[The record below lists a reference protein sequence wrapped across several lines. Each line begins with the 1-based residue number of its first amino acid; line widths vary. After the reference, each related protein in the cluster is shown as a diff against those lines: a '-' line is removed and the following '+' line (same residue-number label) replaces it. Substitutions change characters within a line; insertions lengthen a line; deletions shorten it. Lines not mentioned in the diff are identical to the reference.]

1 MVSDVTPRTYSSPRR
16 QAEAERTRTAIVEAA
31 GRLFSRDGY
40 PATTMKGIAEE
51 AGVSVQSVHL
61 AGSKAAL
68 LIAAFERAFA
78 GDEGRHSLTERPEMA
93 EIMSR
98 SDPQDAMRGWLDYV
112 THANGRTAGLSRAMT
127 VAAETDPLAA
137 EAVADLD
144 ERRRRDLGI
153 AARWLADRGML
164 QEKDVSHVADEL
176 NHLVGPESY
185 AFFVTRSGWHEST
198 YRRWLEA
205 SLSSML
211 QRWNAEPDRE
221 SPAGIVTE

>member
-1 MVSDVTPRTYSSPRR
+1 MSDVTPRTYSSPRR

-40 PATTMKGIAEE
+40 LATTMKGIAEE

-78 GDEGRHSLTERPEMA
+78 GDEGRHSLSERAEMA

-112 THANGRTAGLSRAMT
+112 TSANARTAGLSRAMT

-137 EAVADLD
+137 EAVSDLE
-144 ERRRRDLGI
+144 ERRRRDIGI
-153 AARWLADRGML
+153 AARWLAERDLVREEDAP
-164 QEKDVSHVADEL
+164 QVTDEL
-176 NHLVGPESY
+176 NYLVGPESY
-185 AFFVTRSGWHEST
+185 AFLVTRSGWEVGR
-198 YRRWLEA
+198 YRAWLED
-205 SLSSML
+205 SLSSIL
-211 QRWNAEPDRE
+211 QRWRR
-221 SPAGIVTE
+221 S